1 MDNNPEKN
9 SLRKL
14 LLERRD
20 ATSFDMMKI
29 ASEQIH
35 KKLRRNKIFLDAK
48 KIGAYYPIGS
58 EVLTQDIMQEILSSG
73 KELFLPKVVG
83 EGMEFR
89 KISDFSCLEKGNFDI
104 MEPKDDCPIDNNL
117 DLLLVPTVGISQD
130 GVRLGYGHGFYDKFL
145 SKNKI
150 QTISLVYE
158 KQVIKKIPKSDH
170 DILMNWILTEERFE
184 NISQVS

>member
-1 MDNNPEKN
+1 M
-9 SLRKL
+9 

-29 ASEQIH
+29 ISQQIH
-35 KKLRRNKIFLDAK
+35 KKLRKSKIFKGAN

-73 KELFLPKVVG
+73 QELFLPKVVG
-83 EGMEFR
+83 GEIEFR
-89 KISDFSCLEKGNFDI
+89 KISDFSCLETGNFDI
-104 MEPKDDCPIDNNL
+104 MEPKDDCQVDNNL

-145 SKNKI
+145 SKNQI
-150 QTISLVYE
+150 ETVSLIFE
-158 KQVIKKIPKSDH
+158 KQVIKKIPHSDH
-170 DILMNWILTEERFE
+170 DIIMNWILTEDRFV
-184 NISQVS
+184 NVSVIG

>member
-1 MDNNPEKN
+1 M
-9 SLRKL
+9 

-29 ASEQIH
+29 VSQQIH
-35 KKLRRNKIFLDAK
+35 KKLRKSKIFKNAN

-58 EVLTQDIMQEILSSG
+58 EVQTQNILQEILSSG
-73 KELFLPKVVG
+73 RELFLPKVVG
-83 EGMEFR
+83 EVIEFR
-89 KISDFSCLEKGNFDI
+89 KITDFSCLEKGNFDI
-104 MEPKDDCPIDNNL
+104 MEPKDNCAVENNL

-150 QTISLVYE
+150 ETVSLIFE
-158 KQVIKKIPKSDH
+158 KQVIKKIPHSEH
-170 DILMNWILTEERFE
+170 DIIMNWILTEDRFS
-184 NISQVS
+184 NVSEII